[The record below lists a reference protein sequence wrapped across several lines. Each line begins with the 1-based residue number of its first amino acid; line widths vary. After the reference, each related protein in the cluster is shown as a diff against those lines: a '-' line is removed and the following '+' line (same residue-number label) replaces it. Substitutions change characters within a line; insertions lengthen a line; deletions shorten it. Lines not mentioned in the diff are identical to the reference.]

1 MKTLPKETKE
11 SPSAPAGVK
20 SADRTMLLLEV
31 LAASPHALTLTE
43 LQHALDV
50 PKSSLYMLLQ
60 TLVARGWLTCD
71 VRLGTYGIGVRALLV
86 GTSYLDHDPVVQAAA
101 QVISEL
107 RARINETVHLARL
120 DGGDV
125 VYLASRESQHHLRVI
140 SRVGRRVPAYAT
152 SLGKAL
158 LAVRGN
164 AEVDALVP
172 AKFVAMTENT
182 VRDRRALHRQLD
194 EVRARGYA
202 FEREEN
208 TPGLCCFAV
217 ALPHSLLAQD
227 AISCSVPIARLDP
240 EHERQVIDGLFDA
253 ARAIGAG
260 ARMGADLS
268 YPASASRTSP
278 PARPR
283 TPSRSKGTQR

>member
-1 MKTLPKETKE
+1 MNASSKEKT
-11 SPSAPAGVK
+11 APAAVK
-20 SADRTMLLLEV
+20 SADRTVMLLEV
-31 LAASPHALTLTE
+31 LAASPHAMTLTE
-43 LQHALDV
+43 LQQALDV

-60 TLVARGWLTCD
+60 TLVARGWLSCD
-71 VRLGTYGIGVRALLV
+71 LRLGTYGIGVRALLV
-86 GTSYLDHDPVVQAAA
+86 GTSYLDQDPVVQAAA

-107 RARINETVHLARL
+107 RVRINETVHLARL

-158 LAVRGN
+158 LAARSD
-164 AEVDALVP
+164 AEVDALLP
-172 AKFVAMTENT
+172 AKFVALTENT
-182 VRDRRALHRQLD
+182 VRDRRALHRQLA

-217 ALPHSLLAQD
+217 ALPHGLLAQD
-227 AISCSVPIARLDP
+227 AISCSVPLARLDP
-240 EHERQVIDGLFDA
+240 EHERQVLDGLFDA

-260 ARMGADLS
+260 ARRGV
-268 YPASASRTSP
+268 
-278 PARPR
+278 
-283 TPSRSKGTQR
+283 